1 MLKTAIER
9 ARFQDNVGSCCVRL
23 YVAKSLTAFKLNCA
37 TTRNN
42 WQQHRTKLRPF
53 APGFKQ
59 PQRQRQKKL
68 HLHWK
73 ASSSCFKLYRLQVSS
88 PIWAREASRR
98 EPTRGQG
105 KELSFLSPAPR
116 FRVFLSRASREFWLV
131 RWSPRNEGFKIRNE
145 WEDRKSWR
153 KPLKKFYRR
162 LGTKEE
168 TWRGSCHN
176 S

>member
-23 YVAKSLTAFKLNCA
+23 YVAKSLTALKLNCA

-42 WQQHRTKLRPF
+42 GQQHRTKLRPF

-131 RWSPRNEGFKIRNE
+131 RWSPRK
-145 WEDRKSWR
+145 
-153 KPLKKFYRR
+153 LKVLK
-162 LGTKEE
+162 
-168 TWRGSCHN
+168 
-176 S
+176 